1 SEARAP
7 ILSISGPERYLA
19 QYNPAPFRKARAAGR
34 PASRRGEHHRP
45 PLSPRQITA
54 ELARLAPRLRLYLL
68 KNHASGQTAD
78 CGAEAER
85 LGAHN
90 RHSSNP
96 PEHLSRRERVAREPL
111 PIARENRA
119 T

>member
-1 SEARAP
+1 SKSRAP

-19 QYNPAPFRKARAAGR
+19 QYNPAPFRKARTAGR
-34 PASRRGEHHRP
+34 PASRRGERLRP
-45 PLSPRQITA
+45 RLSLRQITA

-68 KNHASGQTAD
+68 RSHASGQTAD

-85 LGAHN
+85 LEAHN

-96 PEHLSRRERVAREPL
+96 PGHPSGRE
-111 PIARENRA
+111 
-119 T
+119 